1 MPVLGQQ
8 QFLVTNNPAALEQAR
23 LSNLSSAGY
32 DPTDRDRLF
41 IRYNSKAGNI
51 TLNPTSQIYGS
62 GRANTFGGNYSFD
75 PSSDY
80 LNTGWGAQ
88 SGQNPIMYG
97 GQGLDRP
104 NTIPQGPGG
113 AIYGGGVGGGMG
125 AGVRIAMPSMSSAPN
140 TSFNTPVNCPDG
152 FYQVGSA
159 CAPGVTLNPND
170 PNNIL
175 GINSNLT
182 GSMGGANGWGT
193 GQYQDAK
200 GVILRV
206 ITPVRTEIGKL
217 FQIVTQVQNIGN
229 QPGKFETKVSVP
241 ALNIQETLSNSI
253 MVSPGQKNV
262 LYQTLQ
268 MPATLPENLGQ
279 IIQVQSDLYVTS
291 LRNTN
296 AQPILHY
303 SNTATLPVPGTV
315 LGNPPPRPPIP
326 GIPLPGQGQGPQS
339 FPPLGPPPMPPMGM
353 PYPGHGYGYGYGHGY
368 GYGYGHGTPEII
380 VFPNQSVYPVG
391 TQITMIG
398 TNFDPG
404 ESVKVQIYSVKDGIG
419 LRLKERLKQTT
430 AMAGH
435 NGTTRPVSTT
445 VPKVGGSGG
454 LFGLGGIFSI
464 GGSGADNDR
473 FAIVMTGGNSDKK
486 KTKVLGISGGSNY
499 YSSINPFISIGS
511 GYGSGVSVGPGGIH
525 IG

>member
-1 MPVLGQQ
+1 MPILGQQ
-8 QFLVTNNPAALEQAR
+8 KFLVTNNPAALEQAR
-23 LSNLSSAGY
+23 LANLSPAGY

-41 IRYNSKAGNI
+41 IHYNSKAGNI
-51 TLNPTSQIYGS
+51 ELNPTSQIYGS

-88 SGQNPIMYG
+88 SGQNPIVYG

-104 NTIPQGPGG
+104 NTAPQGPGG
-113 AIYGGGVGGGMG
+113 AIYGSGI
-125 AGVRIAMPSMSSAPN
+125 RIAMPSVSDRPDTSAN
-140 TSFNTPVNCPDG
+140 GYINCPTG

-182 GSMGGANGWGT
+182 GSMGGTNGWGT

-206 ITPVRTEIGKL
+206 ITPVKTEKGKL

-229 QPGKFETKVSVP
+229 QPGKFETKVSIP
-241 ALNIQETLSNSI
+241 ALGIPETLSNSI
-253 MVSPGQKNV
+253 MVSPGQKEV

-268 MPATLPENLGQ
+268 MPTTLPENLGQ
-279 IIQVQSDLYVTS
+279 IIQVKSDLYVTS

-315 LGNPPPRPPIP
+315 LGNPPPTPPIP
-326 GIPLPGQGQGPQS
+326 GIPLPGQGQGQNPT
-339 FPPLGPPPMPPMGM
+339 FPPLGPPPLPFMPPSPQPIPF
-353 PYPGHGYGYGYGHGY
+353 PYPINN
-368 GYGYGHGTPEII
+368 TPAII
-380 VFPNQSVYPVG
+380 VYPNQTEYPVG
-391 TQITMIG
+391 SQITMVG
-398 TNFDPG
+398 TGFDPG
-404 ESVKVQIYSVKDGIG
+404 ETVTVQIYSVKDGFSTT
-419 LRLKERLKQTT
+419 LKERLKSTT
-430 AMAGH
+430 TIAGY
-435 NGTTRPVSTT
+435 NGTTNPVSTT

-464 GGSGADNDR
+464 GGSGVDNDR
-473 FAIVMTGGNSDKK
+473 FAIVMIGSNNDE
-486 KTKVLGISGGSNY
+486 KVQKILNISGNNN
-499 YSSINPFISIGS
+499 SSNPFISIGS
-511 GYGSGVSVGPGGIH
+511 GYGSGGLSIGPGGIH